1 MDARRLDELVAA
13 TDGWHGGVPVPEWF
27 DPNPGETV
35 YAVIDGTELVEL
47 RESAPPLLG
56 GSSTVDVAAASAMTQ
71 LTPGA
76 SRSIW
81 LQEAVPARDSGV
93 TVVTSERVV
102 FHGERDRSWRYAE
115 LHDITHDTAVPETW
129 LAVRSRKRISGIRY
143 RGGAAL
149 QLRFTLALA
158 LATVRGER
166 PVLRAWLLSQR
177 PGPAETA
184 PSLPASLQP
193 PAGEREASAGARL
206 RHKVAVVYL
215 GKKGVPPPLRIAQG
229 VAAALATLLLL
240 GAVLPDAPPR
250 EVELSAAERAD
261 GANPEV
267 IAGAAAGPRREA
279 GGDAAKAQAEEQ
291 ARTAA
296 EQDAARKAAEEAAR
310 IAAEQEAARRAA
322 EEAARLAA
330 EQEAAKKAADDAAR
344 VAAEQE
350 AARKA
355 AEAAAARKAAEAA
368 AAKKAAEASAQAEA
382 ARQAPAATAP
392 QRATS
397 SGSGCLSEYPDFC
410 VPAGP
415 DLDCPD
421 VDGTNFTVREPDRFR
436 FDADNDGVGCES

>member
-13 TDGWHGGVPVPEWF
+13 TDAWHGGVPVPEWF

-35 YAVIDGTELVEL
+35 YAVVYGTELLEL

-56 GSSTVDVAAASAMTQ
+56 GSSTVDVAIASAMTD
-71 LTPGA
+71 LRPAA

-115 LHDITHDTAVPETW
+115 LQDITHDTAVPETW
-129 LAVRSRKRISGIRY
+129 LAVRSRKRISGIRC
-143 RGGAAL
+143 RGAAAL

-158 LATVRGER
+158 LATVREER
-166 PVLRAWLLSQR
+166 PVLRAWLLRQR
-177 PGPAETA
+177 PCPTETA

-193 PAGEREASAGARL
+193 PVGEREAGAGARL
-206 RHKVAVVYL
+206 RRSLAVVYL
-215 GKKGVPPPLRIAQG
+215 GKKGVAPPLRIAQG

-240 GAVLPDAPPR
+240 GTVLPDAPPR
-250 EVELSAAERAD
+250 EVELSAAERSA
-261 GANPEV
+261 GAQPEV
-267 IAGAAAGPRREA
+267 IAGAAAGSEREA

-291 ARTAA
+291 ARAAA
-296 EQDAARKAAEEAAR
+296 EQDRARKAAEEAAR
-310 IAAEQEAARRAA
+310 AAAEQETARRAA
-322 EEAARLAA
+322 EAAARVAA
-330 EQEAAKKAADDAAR
+330 EQAAKKAADDAAR

-355 AEAAAARKAAEAA
+355 AEAAAA
-368 AAKKAAEASAQAEA
+368 KKAAEASAQDEA
-382 ARQAPAATAP
+382 ARQAAAATAP
-392 QRATS
+392 ERATS